1 MDVEIIKELVSISN
15 DKKIQFYFFY
25 NQKNK
30 IN

>member
-15 DKKIQFYFFY
+15 DKKNTILFFY